1 MSLTRGSTAFLEKVK
16 LGKAQA
22 AGSGF
27 GGKGLDRLEKDRDT
41 RERAQRA
48 AYGEGGE
55 EKRQERAGAAED
67 KAPDI
72 DLPEINVEIKRGPA
86 PDSRRSGQL
95 ATATGGK
102 R

>member
-1 MSLTRGSTAFLEKVK
+1 

-55 EKRQERAGAAED
+55 EKRQERTEE
-67 KAPDI
+67 KAPEI
-72 DLPEINVEIKRGPA
+72 DLPEIDVEIKRGPA

-95 ATATGGK
+95 ASTPAGK